1 MRFGI
6 SATSWIFPK
15 NLRTRL
21 RPVNVCAVISPLSV
35 GPSGPGRLSGRP
47 QSIAT
52 IRTGVEAP
60 VLYLRDS
67 ALCQTA
73 HCDRR
78 KAEIVVISETCPKSP
93 SFVCPVWGLP
103 AANGARSGP
112 DRPCCCSG
120 LHALLELDLG
130 ADLLQGGFD
139 LLSLVLRNGFLDR
152 LGSRLDQVLG
162 FLEAET
168 SRSAHFLDH
177 LDLLVANRG
186 KDDREL
192 GLLLDR
198 RSGSSAWSGRH
209 GNRSCRRHPPL
220 LFQHLRK
227 LSRFQ
232 HGQA

>member
-1 MRFGI
+1 M
-6 SATSWIFPK
+6 SALSF
-15 NLRTRL
+15 RL
-21 RPVNVCAVISPLSV
+21 SLSDRRDRDDSPEGRNPSR
-35 GPSGPGRLSGRP
+35 PSGQASKP
-47 QSIAT
+47 QF
-52 IRTGVEAP
+52 
-60 VLYLRDS
+60 LYLRDS
-67 ALCQTA
+67 VLCQTA
-73 HCDRR
+73 PCDRR

-103 AANGARSGP
+103 AENACRSGP
-112 DRPCCCSG
+112 DRPVAVR
-120 LHALLELDLG
+120 LDALLELDLG
-130 ADLLQGGFD
+130 ADHLQGGFD